1 MRVLVTE
8 DQTKKMCEALKRLLA
23 QESEL
28 NVVGQAAE
36 AADLLIQ
43 VQETRPDLVLLD
55 WELPGLERTD
65 LLSALHDL
73 GFPLKVVAFSESR
86 EMCHEALAAGVDAF
100 VSREEPQEQMLTTL
114 RTVGGLSPL
123 FLG

>member
-1 MRVLVTE
+1 MRVLLTE
-8 DQTKKMCEALKRLLA
+8 DQTKKMCAALKRLLA

-28 NVVGQAAE
+28 NVVGEAAE
-36 AADLLIQ
+36 ATDLLIQ
-43 VQETRPDLVLLD
+43 VQETHPDLVLLD
-55 WELPGLERTD
+55 WELPGLESID

-73 GFPLKVVAFSESR
+73 DSPPKVVAFSESR
-86 EMCHEALAAGVDAF
+86 DMCHEALAAGVDAF

-123 FLG
+123 LLG